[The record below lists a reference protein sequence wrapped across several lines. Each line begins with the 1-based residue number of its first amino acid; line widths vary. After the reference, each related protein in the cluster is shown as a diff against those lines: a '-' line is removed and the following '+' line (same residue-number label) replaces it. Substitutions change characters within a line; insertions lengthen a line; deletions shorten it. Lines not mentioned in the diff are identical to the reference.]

1 MSLFILLLLFPFIFS
16 MTIIAISL
24 TLLPII
30 FFLYTIFFDSIVFD
44 DSDLIH
50 IAFASFIGVCMSIL
64 LLYIIKYSYN
74 LFINYIQWNINLVK
88 KENSSEI

>member
-1 MSLFILLLLFPFIFS
+1 
-16 MTIIAISL
+16 
-24 TLLPII
+24 
-30 FFLYTIFFDSIVFD
+30 
-44 DSDLIH
+44 
-50 IAFASFIGVCMSIL
+50 MSIL